1 MELNCLLSKTLG
13 NLGRGSTCTS
23 IMHTGYELFL
33 LTIYIYIYI
42 CRPYVVFCFFKK
54 KKLLK
59 EIVLFLFL
67 NGAVVA
73 VNCNF

>member
-1 MELNCLLSKTLG
+1 
-13 NLGRGSTCTS
+13 
-23 IMHTGYELFL
+23 MHTGYELFL
-33 LTIYIYIYI
+33 LTIYIYVD
-42 CRPYVVFCFFKK
+42 PMLFSAFSKK